1 MKTRILTLMLAC
13 SLPLAWLYAGKKVTK
28 TDNAAANN
36 AAQETVAEQ
45 ADETPVITEECL
57 INVSLFNES
66 AKNKQYAD
74 AVEPWYAVFNTCPN
88 ASLAIYQR
96 GTSILEWQYAQAT
109 TDAEK
114 NKIRNT
120 LMELYDKRIK
130 YFGDNKKYPTAYIL
144 GEKAMDYVK
153 YFPEDALAEKAYN
166 WLTQSLDGMGTN
178 SKVSVIQQFSRLSYA
193 LYKADNSRQPQYIAD
208 YQKASD
214 LLNAIAVDQT
224 VKEGTRENARVVKD
238 ELDNTFAAS
247 GAADGQKMDEIY
259 ESLVENSLEDQ
270 ETLGKIMK
278 LYQRTDNTD
287 SKVYFTAA
295 VASHKIKPTA
305 ESAAGCAAMSRKSG
319 DKEAAINYYLQA
331 AELADDPSDKAEY
344 LYSVAYCYYDLKNY
358 TSCRTYARRS
368 LENVANQGRCYI
380 LIGLAYANGPKPYDD
395 PILNRSVYWVAVDK
409 FQKAASV
416 DPSVAATANK
426 YVATYRQYFPST
438 EDIFYSPDLK
448 KGETFDVGG
457 WIGEKT
463 TVRSSD

>member
-1 MKTRILTLMLAC
+1 MKAKVLTLMLAC
-13 SLPLAWLYAGKKVTK
+13 SLPFVGLYAGKKVTK
-28 TDNAAANN
+28 GQKAP
-36 AAQETVAEQ
+36 QEEAKQEEVAEEAPQ
-45 ADETPVITEECL
+45 ITEECL

-74 AVEPWYAVFNTCPN
+74 AVEPWYSVFNTCPT

-96 GTSILEWQYAQAT
+96 GTAILEWQYKQAT
-109 TDAEK
+109 SEEQK
-114 NKIRNT
+114 NQIRNT

-130 YFGDNKKYPTAYIL
+130 YFGDNAKYPTPYIL
-144 GEKAMDYVK
+144 GEKAMDYVT
-153 YFPEDALAEKAYN
+153 YFPEDELKEQAYN
-166 WLTQSLDGMGTN
+166 WLSQSLDGMGAK
-178 SKVSVIQQFSRLSYA
+178 SKVSVIQQFARLSYG
-193 LYKADNSRQPQYIAD
+193 LYKADNSRQQQYIAD

-214 LLNAIAVDQT
+214 LLNAIAADET
-224 VKEGTRENARVVKD
+224 NKESARDNARAVKD
-238 ELDNTFAAS
+238 EIDQIFANS
-247 GAADGQKMDEIY
+247 GAADVEKMDEIY
-259 ESLVENSLEDQ
+259 ESVVEASLDDQ
-270 ETLGKIMK
+270 EKLGKIMR
-278 LYQRTDNTD
+278 LYQRTENTD

-319 DKEAAINYYLQA
+319 DKEGAINYYLQA
-331 AELADDPSDKAEY
+331 AELAEDPADKAEY

-368 LENVANQGRCYI
+368 LENLANQGRCYI

-395 PILNRSVYWVAVDK
+395 PILNRSIYWVAVDK

-448 KGETFDVGG
+448 KGESFNVGG
-457 WIGEKT
+457 WIGETT